1 MARSG
6 DSYGFKLPDDRR
18 ELSEAEMRWLETLK
32 DLYAGQVRAPRL
44 IDVQALRGVLWRELT
59 GER

>member
-6 DSYGFKLPDDRR
+6 DSYGFKLPDDSRD
-18 ELSEAEMRWLETLK
+18 LTAAEMRWLEVLR
-32 DLYAGQVRAPRL
+32 DLYAGKVRAPRM
-44 IDVQALRGVLWRELT
+44 IDVQALRGVLWRDLG